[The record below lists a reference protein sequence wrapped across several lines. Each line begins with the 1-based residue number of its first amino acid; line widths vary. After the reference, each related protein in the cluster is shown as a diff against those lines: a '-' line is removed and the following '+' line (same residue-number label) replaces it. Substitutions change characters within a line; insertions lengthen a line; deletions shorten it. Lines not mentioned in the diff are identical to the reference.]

1 MTQDALAA
9 ACGGQILVPTPA
21 GTDIAAG
28 YASDMLSDVMANAP
42 DAAALITIQN
52 HVNTI
57 AVCTL
62 ANIRTVVV
70 CHGRPIPEDM
80 RKAAAAEGVGI
91 VLTDLSQ
98 FAASCA
104 IGKALEGAASA

>member
-9 ACGGQILVPTPA
+9 ACSGQILVPAPA
-21 GTDIAAG
+21 DAEIAAG

-62 ANIRTVVV
+62 AEIRAVLI
-70 CHGRPIPEDM
+70 CHGREISDELLAVA
-80 RKAAAAEGVGI
+80 RREGVALI
-91 VLTDLSQ
+91 RTPLDQ
-98 FAASCA
+98 FHAACRLA
-104 IGKALEGAASA
+104 ALV